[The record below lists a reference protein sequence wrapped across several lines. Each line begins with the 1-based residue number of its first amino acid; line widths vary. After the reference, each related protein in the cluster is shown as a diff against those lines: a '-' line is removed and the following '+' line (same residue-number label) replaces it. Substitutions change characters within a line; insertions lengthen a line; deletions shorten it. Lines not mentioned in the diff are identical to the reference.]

1 MVSAS
6 DRRQAVEFVRAR
18 GMSIRRACAL
28 YQVARSSLRYESKL
42 KAKDAPATSTMRE
55 LSAQYPRYGYRKIRI
70 FLARAGHKMSVD
82 RAHRLWRQE
91 GLQVPKKRPRR
102 RLAASR
108 PRPVPA
114 TGPNQVWAYDFVHD
128 ACANGQKIK
137 CLTLVDEW
145 THECLAIDVAGSIR
159 STRLI
164 ELLGKTMSVRGAP
177 KYLRS
182 DNGPEFI
189 ATKLL
194 KWLTDAG
201 VETAFIPP
209 GKPWNNGTDESFNGK
224 FRDECLNME
233 WFRSRVEAVAMIE
246 TWRNHYNEVRPHE
259 TLAYLTPNEF
269 RSTLNPKSATS

>member
-6 DRRQAVEFVRAR
+6 ARRDVVEFVRAR
-18 GMSIRRACAL
+18 GLSVRRACAL
-28 YQVARSSLRYESKL
+28 YQVAHSSLRYESKL
-42 KAKDAPATSTMRE
+42 KAKDAPVTSTMRE
-55 LSAQYPRYGYRKIRI
+55 LSAQYPRYGYRKILI

-102 RLAASR
+102 RLAAAR

-164 ELLGKTMSVRGAP
+164 ELLAKTMSVRGAP

-209 GKPWNNGTDESFNGK
+209 GKPWNNGTNESFNGK

-233 WFRSRVEAVAMIE
+233 WFRSRQEAVAMIE
-246 TWRNHYNEVRPHE
+246 TWRTHYNEVRPHSS
-259 TLAYLTPNEF
+259 LAYLTPSEF
-269 RSTLNPKSATS
+269 RSSLNPKSATA

>member
-1 MVSAS
+1 MVSAC
-6 DRRQAVEFVRAR
+6 DRRKVVEFVRAR
-18 GMSIRRACAL
+18 GISVRRACAL
-28 YQVARSSLRYESKL
+28 YQVTRPSLRYQSKL
-42 KAKDAPATSTMRE
+42 TVKDAPATTAMRD
-55 LSAQYPRYGYRKIRI
+55 LAAQYPRYGYRKIRI
-70 FLARAGHKMSVD
+70 FLSRVGHKMSVD

-91 GLQVPKKRPRR
+91 GLQVPKKRQRR

-114 TGPNQVWAYDFVHD
+114 SGPNQVWAYDFVHD
-128 ACANGQKIK
+128 SCANGQKIK

-164 ELLGKTMSVRGAP
+164 ELLSKTISVRGTP

-209 GKPWNNGTDESFNGK
+209 GKPWNNGTNESFNGK

-233 WFRSRVEAVAMIE
+233 WFRSRAEAVAMIE
-246 TWRNHYNEVRPHE
+246 TWRKHYNDVRPHSS
-259 TLAYLTPNEF
+259 LAYLTPNEF
-269 RSTLNPKSATS
+269 RSSLNPKSSTT